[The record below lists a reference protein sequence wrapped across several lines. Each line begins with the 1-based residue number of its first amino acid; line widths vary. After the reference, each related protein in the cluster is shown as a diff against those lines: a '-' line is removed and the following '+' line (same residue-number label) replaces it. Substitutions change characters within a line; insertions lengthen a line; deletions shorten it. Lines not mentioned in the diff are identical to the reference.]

1 MSICLRNLT
10 VSYQRRPAV
19 HHINVEFP
27 AGCATA
33 VFGPNGAGKSTIL
46 KSMMGFLKP
55 DTGKVDMGG
64 ISRAQIAYM
73 PQAAQIDRTLPVTVL
88 DTVLTGAWHETGACG
103 CAGRRGVARARA
115 ALADVGLHGFEQ
127 RGIGELSGGQF
138 QRVLF
143 ARILMQDAPLI
154 LLDEPF
160 ASVDAKTTFDL
171 LGFVRRWEGEGRTVI
186 AVLHDYEQVR
196 AWFGHT
202 LLLAREVIAFGKT
215 EAVLTE
221 ANLARANEI
230 ATHWQ
235 AHPPVC
241 HVPDASGVAA

>member
-1 MSICLRNLT
+1 MTIALKNVT
-10 VSYQRRPAV
+10 VSYRRRPAI
-19 HHINVEFP
+19 HHVSAEF
-27 AGCATA
+27 ASHHATA
-33 VFGPNGAGKSTIL
+33 IFGPNGAGKSTIL
-46 KSMMGFLKP
+46 KTLMGFLKP
-55 DTGKVDMGG
+55 DTGHVELDGLR
-64 ISRAQIAYM
+64 RAQIAYM

-88 DTVLTGAWHETGACG
+88 DTVLTGAWCTTGAFG
-103 CAGRRGVARARA
+103 GVGRAGLQRAA
-115 ALADVGLHGFEQ
+115 QALADVGLHGFE
-127 RGIGELSGGQF
+127 RRSIGELSGGQF

-171 LGFVRRWEGEGRTVI
+171 LAFVRRWEGEGRTVI

-196 AWFGHT
+196 AYFDTT
-202 LLLAREVIAFGKT
+202 LLLAREVIAFGPT
-215 EAVLTE
+215 ETVLTE
-221 ANLARANEI
+221 ANLARANHI

-241 HVPDASGVAA
+241 VVPEQEAA